1 MRGAALEL
9 NDKRI
14 AVMLT
19 LGAFFA
25 TMLVG
30 CAIALVPI
38 GLVVLG
44 LVVLSI
50 IGAMRCYQRW
60 MLAN

>member
-1 MRGAALEL
+1 
-9 NDKRI
+9 
-14 AVMLT
+14 MLT

-25 TMLVG
+25 AMLVG

-38 GLVVLG
+38 GIVGLG
-44 LVVLSI
+44 IVVLSI
-50 IGAMRCYQRW
+50 VGAMRCYQRW

>member
-1 MRGAALEL
+1 
-9 NDKRI
+9 
-14 AVMLT
+14 MLM
-19 LGAFFA
+19 LGAHSA

-44 LVVLSI
+44 LVVLGI
-50 IGAMRCYQRW
+50 VRAMRCYQRW

>member
-1 MRGAALEL
+1 
-9 NDKRI
+9 
-14 AVMLT
+14 MLT

-25 TMLVG
+25 AMLVG

-38 GLVVLG
+38 GIVGLG
-44 LVVLSI
+44 IVGLGIVGLGIVVLSI
-50 IGAMRCYQRW
+50 VGAMRCYQRW

>member
-1 MRGAALEL
+1 
-9 NDKRI
+9 
-14 AVMLT
+14 MLT
-19 LGAFFA
+19 LGALFA

-38 GLVVLG
+38 GIVVLG
-44 LVVLSI
+44 IAVLGI
-50 IGAMRCYQRW
+50 VGAMRRYQRW

>member
-1 MRGAALEL
+1 
-9 NDKRI
+9 
-14 AVMLT
+14 MLT

-25 TMLVG
+25 TMFVG

-44 LVVLSI
+44 LVLLGIVR
-50 IGAMRCYQRW
+50 AMRCYQRW